1 MSSAIRARVVAVV
14 AAAMSAMAVSAPA
27 HALDFDFLPAADPG
41 PTSWA
46 GWIINP
52 DIGFETMSFSGAGGA
67 LLKDADGYYAGGY
80 VGRDFEWGPLVVGA
94 SANIAYSWMD
104 GTGAGTDPFDIETR
118 LNYFGLV
125 RGRAGIGLG
134 RFLLYGTAG
143 LAYGDLEIGSG
154 TSGESASQSLTGLAI
169 GGGVE
174 IAWNNSMSLKAEYLT
189 IDFDAATFSSL
200 PAGRDI
206 VDAQMEIWKVGFVRR
221 F

>member
-1 MSSAIRARVVAVV
+1 MNVA
-14 AAAMSAMAVSAPA
+14 AVSAPA
-27 HALDFDFLPAADPG
+27 QALDFDLLPSADPG

-52 DIGFETMSFSGAGGA
+52 DIGFEAMSFSGTGGA

-94 SANIAYSWMD
+94 SANIAYSWLD
-104 GTGAGTDPFDIETR
+104 GTGAGTDPFDLETR

-134 RFLLYGTAG
+134 RFLVYGTAG
-143 LAYGDLEIGSG
+143 LAYGDLEIQSRASG
-154 TSGESASQSLTGLAI
+154 VSDSQSLSGLAA

-174 IAWNNSMSLKAEYLT
+174 VAWNGSMSLKAEYLK
-189 IDFDAATFSSL
+189 IDFDVATFSSL
-200 PAGRDI
+200 PKGRDA
-206 VDAQMEIWKVGFVRR
+206 VDAEMEIWKVGFVRR

>member
-1 MSSAIRARVVAVV
+1 
-14 AAAMSAMAVSAPA
+14 MSAAAVSAPA
-27 HALDFDFLPAADPG
+27 QALDLDLLPAADPG

-52 DIGFETMSFSGAGGA
+52 DIGFESMSFSGAGGN

-80 VGRDFEWGPLVVGA
+80 VGRDFEWGPLVIGA

-104 GTGAGTDPFDIETR
+104 GSGAGTDPFDLETR

-134 RFLLYGTAG
+134 RFLVYGTAG
-143 LAYGDLEIGSG
+143 LAFGDLEIKSG
-154 TSGESASQSLTGLAI
+154 TTGQSASQTLNGIAA

-174 IAWNNSMSLKAEYLT
+174 IAWNHSMSLKAEYLV
-189 IDFDAATFSSL
+189 IDFDEATFSSL
-200 PAGRDI
+200 PSDRDA
-206 VDAQMEIWKVGFVRR
+206 VDAEMELWKVGFVRR

>member
-1 MSSAIRARVVAVV
+1 MSSTIRARLVAVV
-14 AAAMSAMAVSAPA
+14 AAAMNAVAVFASA

-52 DIGFETMSFSGAGGA
+52 DIGFESMSFSGAGGA

-80 VGRDFEWGPLVVGA
+80 IGRDFEWGPLVVGA

-104 GTGAGTDPFDIETR
+104 GTGAGSDPFDIETR
-118 LNYFGLV
+118 LNYFGLL
-125 RGRAGIGLG
+125 RGRAGVGLG

-143 LAYGDLEIGSG
+143 LAYADLEI
-154 TSGESASQSLTGLAI
+154 ESRTADLTASQSLTGLAM

-174 IAWNNSMSLKAEYLT
+174 VAWNGSMSLKAEYLM

-200 PAGRDI
+200 PSGRDV

>member
-1 MSSAIRARVVAVV
+1 MSSSIRIRFFAVV
-14 AAAMSAMAVSAPA
+14 AAAMNIAAISLPA
-27 HALDFDFLPAADPG
+27 HALDLDLLPSADPG

-52 DIGFETMSFSGAGGA
+52 DVGFESISFSGTGGT
-67 LLKDADGYYAGGY
+67 LLGEADGFYAGGY
-80 VGRDFEWGPLVVGA
+80 IGRDFEWGPLVVGA

-104 GTGAGTDPFDIETR
+104 GSGAGTDPFDLETR

-134 RFLLYGTAG
+134 RFLVYGTAG
-143 LAYGDLEIGSG
+143 LAYGDLEIENHAS
-154 TSGESASQSLTGLAI
+154 SSSASETLTGFAV

-174 IAWNNSMSLKAEYLT
+174 IAWNGSMSLKAEYLT
-189 IDFDAATFSSL
+189 IDFDAVTFSSL
-200 PAGRDI
+200 PAGRDV
-206 VDAQMEIWKVGFVRR
+206 VDAEMELWKIGFVRR

>member
-1 MSSAIRARVVAVV
+1 MSSSIRAKLIAVV
-14 AAAMSAMAVSAPA
+14 AAIGVSAVSFPA
-27 HALDFDFLPAADPG
+27 HALDLDLLPSADPG

-52 DIGFETMSFSGAGGA
+52 DIGFESMSFSGTGGA
-67 LLKDADGYYAGGY
+67 LLKDADGYYAGVY
-80 VGRDFEWGPLVVGA
+80 AGRDFQWGPLVVGA
-94 SANIAYSWMD
+94 SANIAYSWMEGG
-104 GTGAGTDPFDIETR
+104 GTGSDPFDLETR

-134 RFLLYGTAG
+134 RFLVYGTAG
-143 LAYGDLEIGSG
+143 MAYGDLEIESRA
-154 TSGESASQSLTGLAI
+154 SALSASKTLTGLAV

-174 IAWNNSMSLKAEYLT
+174 IAWNGSMSLKAEYLT

-200 PAGRDI
+200 PAGRDM
-206 VDAQMEIWKVGFVRR
+206 VDAEMELWKVGFVRR

>member
-1 MSSAIRARVVAVV
+1 MNV
-14 AAAMSAMAVSAPA
+14 AATSFAA
-27 HALDFDFLPAADPG
+27 HALDLDFLPAADPG

-52 DIGFETMSFSGAGGA
+52 DIGFEAMSFSGTGGA
-67 LLKDADGYYAGGY
+67 LLKDADGYYGGGY

-104 GTGAGTDPFDIETR
+104 GSGAGTDPFDLETR

-134 RFLLYGTAG
+134 RFLVYGTAG
-143 LAYGDLEIGSG
+143 LAYGDLEIESRA
-154 TSGESASQSLTGLAI
+154 SASSASETLTGLAV

-174 IAWNNSMSLKAEYLT
+174 IAWNGSMSLKAEYLT
-189 IDFDAATFSSL
+189 IDFDAVTFSSL
-200 PAGRDI
+200 PAGRDV
-206 VDAQMEIWKVGFVRR
+206 VDAEMEIWKVGFVRR

>member
-1 MSSAIRARVVAVV
+1 
-14 AAAMSAMAVSAPA
+14 MSAMAVSAPA